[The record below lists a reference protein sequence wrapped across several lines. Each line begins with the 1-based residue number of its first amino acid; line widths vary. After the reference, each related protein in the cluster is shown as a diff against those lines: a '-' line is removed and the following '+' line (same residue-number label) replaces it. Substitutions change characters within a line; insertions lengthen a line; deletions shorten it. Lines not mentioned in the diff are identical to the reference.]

1 MFLGELTFP
10 VGDVEGIGPAAVR
23 SLAGLGIVN
32 LAQLLRH
39 YPSRYEDRITPVPLA
54 HSSSLTP
61 AMTAAEVISHESVRW
76 KKGFALKVLID
87 DGTASAAML
96 CFGRNFLA
104 SKLPA
109 GSRIRITGPFERNR
123 FGDIQSSSFVF
134 EPIDPERPSRD
145 FDCIL
150 PVYPLGGSLTQGL
163 LRRALRYSLDAY
175 AGNIR
180 NELPAGFMPKSHCLE
195 QIHFPD
201 SLDRAQAARNTLIFE
216 ELFHLQLTAARRGH
230 ALPGKSGRS
239 WDPGLPERLI
249 AALPFDLTADQKTVI
264 EEIRRDAESPG
275 GMSRLLQGEV
285 GSGKTLVAFLA
296 CLGIIGS
303 GRQAAFMA
311 PTELLARQ
319 HADNAASMLEPL
331 GVRTA
336 LFTGEV
342 SGAARNKLMDELARG
357 EIDLTV
363 GTHAL
368 FSSDVRF
375 SRLGLAVID
384 EQHRFGVAQRRQLA
398 EKGESPDILALTAT
412 PIPRTLTLTAF
423 GDMEVSSIRS
433 MPAGRRPVETHLA
446 RMGNERKVYDFVRR
460 ELKNGHRAYFV
471 YPLIEES
478 EKTALKNA
486 EEMYRRLSE
495 NILPEFPGALV
506 HSRVSEEDKR
516 RIMADFR
523 SGKIAFLTATSV
535 VEVGVDVKEATCMV
549 VEHAERFGLSA
560 LHQLRGRVGRG
571 EYQSYCFLV
580 YKDPLSDEGKRR
592 MMTMKNVSDG
602 FILAEEDL
610 KMRGPGDMAGV
621 RQSGFLRFSIADPVR
636 DLDVLLRA
644 RDSARAV
651 IRRDPGLL
659 EPAHRDLRDLMNTC
673 PPFDNELLRT
683 G

>member
-10 VGDVEGIGPAAVR
+10 VGDVEGIGPAAAR

-39 YPSRYEDRITPVPLA
+39 YPSRYEDRITPVPLER
-54 HSSSLTP
+54 SSSLTP

-104 SKLPA
+104 SKLPV
-109 GSRIRITGPFERNR
+109 GSRIRVTGPFERNR
-123 FGDIQSSSFVF
+123 FGEIQSGSFVF
-134 EPIDPERPSRD
+134 EPFDPERPSRD

-163 LRRALRYSLDAY
+163 LRRALRCSLDAY

-201 SLDRAQAARNTLIFE
+201 SLDRAQAARDTLIFE
-216 ELFHLQLTAARRGH
+216 ELFHLQLTAARRSPV
-230 ALPGKSGRS
+230 LPGQSGRS
-239 WDPGLPERLI
+239 WDSGLPERLI

-275 GMSRLLQGEV
+275 AMSRLLQGEV

-319 HADNAASMLEPL
+319 HADNAAAMLEPL

-342 SGAARNKLMDELARG
+342 TGPARDKLTDALARG
-357 EIDLTV
+357 EIDLTL

-446 RMGNERKVYDFVRR
+446 RMGNEQKVYDFVRR
-460 ELKNGHRAYFV
+460 ELQNSRRAYFV

-486 EEMYRRLSE
+486 EEMYRRLSQS
-495 NILPEFPGALV
+495 IFPEFPGALV

-523 SGKIAFLTATSV
+523 SGKIAFLAATSV

-580 YKDPLSDEGKRR
+580 YKDPLSDDGKRR

-673 PPFDNELLRT
+673 PPFNNELLRT